1 MSERSRKGKE
11 GRGGEGTHVAPTAV
25 VASPAAGPSA
35 KNKPSVR
42 SLPADATTATPW
54 LARYSAMIWVG
65 ELLVQLTTLP
75 SETLMTST
83 PSCTARIMAA
93 TICEGSKASGAV
105 EVEGEAVEG
114 GREERARTMS
124 SLAISLQ
131 PVICAHLRPR
141 QHSSKEIRC
150 REGGKRTR

>member
-1 MSERSRKGKE
+1 MSERSHEGKE

-93 TICEGSKASGAV
+93 TICEGWEASGAV
-105 EVEGEAVEG
+105 EVEGEAVRG
-114 GREERARTMS
+114 GERGACTHDVVARDLVAARDLCAFEAS
-124 SLAISLQ
+124 SALEQ
-131 PVICAHLRPR
+131 GDPMPR
-141 QHSSKEIRC
+141 R
-150 REGGKRTR
+150 R